1 MDSLKILVLSATA
14 PKIIEQDHD
23 YNGRGWIDSYINLF
37 SSDSSIKLFVAY
49 HTRYPDKP
57 KQINNVNYYPVRDGL
72 TYNFKPFNIIPR
84 YLGKKECLK
93 DIDNFMS
100 ILNTVQ
106 PDIVHLFGSEWC
118 GIRLLKYCKFP
129 IVLHLQGIVSI
140 YNYSFLPNGTN
151 LWNLYLNSLKVPIK
165 TIKRISFPFLYKNFL
180 YIAKREL
187 EILLSFKIRIWKNR
201 LG

>member
-72 TYNFKPFNIIPR
+72 TYNF
-84 YLGKKECLK
+84 
-93 DIDNFMS
+93 
-100 ILNTVQ
+100 LNTVQ

-187 EILLSFKIRIWKNR
+187 EILPLLKYAFGRTDWDKESIKLIAPNC
-201 LG
+201 

>member
-84 YLGKKECLK
+84 FRQKGMPQRY
-93 DIDNFMS
+93 
-100 ILNTVQ
+100 
-106 PDIVHLFGSEWC
+106 
-118 GIRLLKYCKFP
+118 
-129 IVLHLQGIVSI
+129 
-140 YNYSFLPNGTN
+140 
-151 LWNLYLNSLKVPIK
+151 
-165 TIKRISFPFLYKNFL
+165 
-180 YIAKREL
+180 
-187 EILLSFKIRIWKNR
+187 
-201 LG
+201 